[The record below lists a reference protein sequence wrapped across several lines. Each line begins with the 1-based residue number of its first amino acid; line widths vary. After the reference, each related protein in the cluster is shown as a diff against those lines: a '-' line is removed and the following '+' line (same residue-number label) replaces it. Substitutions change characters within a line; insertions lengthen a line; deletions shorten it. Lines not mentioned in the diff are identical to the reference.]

1 MSSRPPSP
9 AAPPG
14 STLGLGADPATAL
27 EAASWALAAVIG
39 TMRDALTAQ
48 LADVLASAPQRTAVL
63 EAVGLVERSHDGF
76 TLHPSLCLGKPFA
89 EAKLNSLRQA
99 FSVAAHDG
107 NGVVSGGW
115 DRHDDEVLLS
125 HGRGSATAG
134 RVLAT
139 KIVPQLTGLA
149 DRLNVAG
156 SRILDVG
163 TGVGAIA
170 VALAREFPRAHVVG
184 IDILERA
191 LDLARAE
198 TARAH
203 DVAGRVSLRHLDVAD
218 LTERGTYDLIW
229 LPAPFLAE
237 AALSA
242 GLPRVIDAVV
252 PGGWIVAGTNPPS
265 EDALLR
271 AVGRWTA
278 VLHNGNAYDTDRMA
292 ASLAA
297 SGLQEMHRFA
307 TFTGGPVLLAAR
319 RPPS

>member
-1 MSSRPPSP
+1 MSSRSPSP
-9 AAPPG
+9 AARPA
-14 STLGLGADPATAL
+14 SALSLGEDPATAL
-27 EAASWALAAVIG
+27 EAASWALAAMIG
-39 TMRDALTAQ
+39 TMRDALAAP

-63 EAVGLVERSHDGF
+63 EAAGLVERNHDGF
-76 TLHPSLCLGKPFA
+76 TLHPSLRLGQPLA

-107 NGVVSGGW
+107 NGAAGGW
-115 DRHDDEVLLS
+115 GRHDDEVLLR
-125 HGRGSATAG
+125 HGRGSAAAG
-134 RVLAT
+134 RILAT
-139 KIVPQLTGLA
+139 KIVPRLTGLA
-149 DRLNVAG
+149 DRLNVPG

-198 TARAH
+198 TASAA
-203 DVAGRVSLRHLDVAD
+203 DVADRVWLRHLDVAD
-218 LTERGTYDLIW
+218 LTERETYDLIW

-265 EDALLR
+265 DDALLR

-278 VLHNGNAYDTDRMA
+278 VLHNGNAYDTDHMA
-292 ASLAA
+292 ASLTA
-297 SGLQEMHRFA
+297 SGLQEMRRFPTVA
-307 TFTGGPVLLAAR
+307 GGPVLLAAR
-319 RPPS
+319 RPL

>member
-1 MSSRPPSP
+1 MSSRPPSTAARPGP
-9 AAPPG
+9 A
-14 STLGLGADPATAL
+14 LGLGADPATAL
-27 EAASWALAAVIG
+27 EAASWALAAMIA
-39 TMRDALTAQ
+39 TMRDALTTPF
-48 LADVLASAPQRTAVL
+48 ADVLAAAPQRTAVL
-63 EAVGLVERSHDGF
+63 EAVGLVERNHDGF
-76 TLHPSLCLGKPFA
+76 TLHPSLRLGQPFA
-89 EAKLNSLRQA
+89 EWKLSSLRQIV
-99 FSVAAHDG
+99 SAAAQEAG
-107 NGVVSGGW
+107 NDAGGGW
-115 DRHDDEVLLS
+115 GGHDDEILLS
-125 HGRGSATAG
+125 HGRASAATG
-134 RVLAT
+134 RALAT

-170 VALAREFPRAHVVG
+170 VALARGFPRAHVVG

-198 TARAH
+198 TARAE

-252 PGGWIVAGTNPPS
+252 PGGWIVAGTNPAS
-265 EDALLR
+265 EDAVVR

-278 VLHNGNAYDTDRMA
+278 FLHNGNAYDMDRMA
-292 ASLAA
+292 ASLTA
-297 SGLQEMHRFA
+297 SGLQQMQRFP
-307 TFTGGPVLLAAR
+307 TVTGGPVLLAAR